1 MRTSRW
7 SQQNFRSSFVSACW
21 PHRPGQEE
29 AAAQAEEQVGPGV

>member
-7 SQQNFRSSFVSACW
+7 SQQNFRSFFVSACW